1 MSTTLGQVLAW
12 AAQNWAIFP
21 LAPNS
26 KIPPKGGHG
35 LNDATTDR
43 NLIEQWFR
51 AAPDCNWGVNAGM
64 SDLLILDSDA
74 YKPGASDALNALDLD
89 YGIPATFTV
98 ATPNGGTHR
107 YYKGFGSSTVAKLG
121 PGIDTRGAGGY
132 VVLPGSTINGKAY
145 TVLHDAPIADAPEWL
160 VRLAGKPAEKAAD
173 CDIAPACELD
183 TPLTIAAATTYAK
196 EAPEAV
202 EGNGGDMTTLR
213 VAMRMKDLGVSRET
227 AFALLAEHY
236 NPRCQPEWD
245 LDELQRKV
253 ANAYRYG
260 KSAPGNESFD
270 ALPFTP
276 IIVPA
281 VPKRQR
287 WEHGDVG
294 LIAPEDDF
302 DWILGHDMVGGFMT
316 ETISPG
322 GVGKSMLT
330 MLECCAI
337 TSGRPLTG
345 VPVRKTGRTW
355 IYNTEDPIKSLR
367 LRMQAIG
374 AHYDIPAEVLHD
386 VYISSGQS
394 DSLVIGSASYGKV
407 ALNQAVIDEVCGII
421 TDHKIVAWCVD
432 PLVYAHHC
440 DENSNSEMA
449 IIVHVLNDIAA
460 KTGCAINLVHHTS
473 KGGSEGGS
481 MDKSRG
487 ASSITGAM
495 RIIRQLQGMS
505 EDDCGSW
512 GVSRDERNEYIGM
525 YDAKMNMAITDA
537 TKPRWF
543 RKRSVLL
550 PKGPNVGIV
559 EPVGLQKVQMEDL
572 SDVRDAVIALVQSGC
587 YTDGPEPIADVAVDV
602 KDRDKEGIF
611 GTVAT
616 VKRQVREAFEGG
628 ALHVPN
634 TDKRIRLL
642 EKGGKCSILV
652 EGGSFDWLG

>member
-1 MSTTLGQVLAW
+1 MSTTLDQLFAW
-12 AAQNWAIFP
+12 ARQGWHIFP

-26 KIPPKGGHG
+26 KVPPKGGHG
-35 LNDATTDR
+35 LSDATTDR

-51 AAPDCNWGVNAGM
+51 AAPDANWGINAGL
-64 SDLLILDSDA
+64 SGLLILDSDA
-74 YKPGASDALNALDLD
+74 YKPGCSEALAALDLD
-89 YGIPATFTV
+89 YGIPATLTV
-98 ATPNGGTHR
+98 ATPNGGTHQ
-107 YYKGFGSSTVAKLG
+107 YYRGAGASTVAKIG

-132 VVLPGSTINGKAY
+132 VVLPGSTINGRAY
-145 TVLHDAPIADAPEWL
+145 KVVNDVPIAAAPEWL
-160 VRLAGKPAEKAAD
+160 PRLCGKPAEKATD

-183 TPLTIAAATTYAK
+183 TPLTVAAATAYAK

-202 EGNGGDMTTLR
+202 EGNGGDMMTLR
-213 VAMRMKDLGVSRET
+213 VAMRMKDLGVSRDT

-236 NPRCQPEWD
+236 NPRCAPSWD

-260 KSAPGNESFD
+260 KSAPGSESFE
-270 ALPFTP
+270 ALPFAP
-276 IIVPA
+276 IVVHA
-281 VPKRQR
+281 EPKRQR

-294 LIAPEDDF
+294 LIVPEDDF
-302 DWILGHDMVGGFMT
+302 DWILGRDYVGGFLT

-337 TSGRPLTG
+337 VSGKPLTG
-345 VPVRKTGRTW
+345 VPVRRTGRAW
-355 IYNTEDPIKSLR
+355 VWNTEDPIKMLR
-367 LRMQAIG
+367 LRMQAIAQHFG
-374 AHYDIPAEVLHD
+374 IPAEVMHD
-386 VYISSGQS
+386 VLISSGQS
-394 DSLVIGSASYGKV
+394 DPLVIGASSYGKV
-407 ALNQAVIDEVCGII
+407 TVNQKVVDEIVEII
-421 TDHKIVAWCVD
+421 TSQKVICWTVD

-440 DENSNSEMA
+440 DENSNSEMSV
-449 IIVHVLNDIAA
+449 IVHALNDIAA

-512 GVSRDERNEYIGM
+512 GVSKEQRNEFIGM
-525 YDAKMNMAITDA
+525 YDAKMNMAITDS

-559 EPVGLQKVQMEDL
+559 EPVALQKVQMEDL
-572 SDVRDAVIALVQSGC
+572 SDVRNAVIALVQSGC
-587 YTDGPEPIADVAVDV
+587 YADGPEPIGDIAVDV
-602 KDRDKEGIF
+602 KNKDKDGLL

-642 EKGGKCSILV
+642 EKGGKCSLLV
-652 EGGSFDWLG
+652 EGGTFDWLG